1 MKERITVSVSTGT
14 IIRTVVILILFAGL
28 FYISDFIVALLVS
41 VVLASSLELP
51 VSALAKRGVPR
62 AVSVSLIFLLLISI
76 LATIVLVF
84 IPPLADDIALFVKN
98 LPKVLDSV
106 RIFGRDMGF
115 KDMAL
120 YVQSL
125 SRDISKG
132 QILTILKTAF
142 LGSGSFFATTSVV
155 VSSVVN
161 FVITFVLAFYLALEE
176 HGVQKFLRLIVA
188 RHQEEYISDLWARAQ
203 KKIGLWMQGQLIL
216 SLVVSLLVYVPL
228 LVLDMPYAT
237 LLAILAFFGELV
249 PVVGLT
255 VATIPALLLAWT
267 HGGVSLLGI
276 VALVYFVVG
285 QLESNILYPKI
296 MNKMVGV
303 PSVIIIIAL
312 IVGGKFAG
320 LWGVLLAVPLASIL
334 MELADDINKRKG
346 HVS

>member
-51 VSALAKRGVPR
+51 VSALAKKGIPR

-125 SRDISKG
+125 SRDI
-132 QILTILKTAF
+132 F
-142 LGSGSFFATTSVV
+142 
-155 VSSVVN
+155 
-161 FVITFVLAFYLALEE
+161 
-176 HGVQKFLRLIVA
+176 
-188 RHQEEYISDLWARAQ
+188 
-203 KKIGLWMQGQLIL
+203 
-216 SLVVSLLVYVPL
+216 
-228 LVLDMPYAT
+228 
-237 LLAILAFFGELV
+237 
-249 PVVGLT
+249 
-255 VATIPALLLAWT
+255 
-267 HGGVSLLGI
+267 
-276 VALVYFVVG
+276 
-285 QLESNILYPKI
+285 
-296 MNKMVGV
+296 
-303 PSVIIIIAL
+303 
-312 IVGGKFAG
+312 
-320 LWGVLLAVPLASIL
+320 
-334 MELADDINKRKG
+334 
-346 HVS
+346 